1 MSSRERRAFL
11 AAKHEEEEYAR
22 LAEEYRIS
30 QLSLYRRIEE
40 CKDIDDVK
48 AVLQIISE
56 RAGIDIL
63 Q

>member
-11 AAKHEEEEYAR
+11 AAKHEEEEQAR
-22 LAEEYRIS
+22 IAEEYRIS
-30 QLSLYRRIEE
+30 QLSLYGRIEE

-48 AVLQIISE
+48 AVLQVIAE
-56 RAGIDIL
+56 RAGIDIW